1 MSVRIRPIASS
12 DETAIRALLGR
23 IAIFEPHEIRVAE
36 ELIAESLAGSP
47 DYVIHV
53 AEDSDLPADGG
64 GAARVVGYVCS
75 GHNPVTDALHDLYWI
90 AVDPAMQGRGVGRAL
105 LAHAEQRM
113 REAGGRGMVID
124 TSSRLEYAPARA
136 LYERAGYRRVA
147 DIADYYKPGDA
158 LFIYMKQV

>member
-1 MSVRIRPIASS
+1 MSVRIRPIESS

-36 ELIAESLAGSP
+36 ELVAESLAGSP

-53 AEDSDLPADGG
+53 AEDSDRPADG
-64 GAARVVGYVCS
+64 GAARVVGYVCY

-105 LAHAEQRM
+105 LARAEQSVRL
-113 REAGGRGMVID
+113 AGGRGIVID
-124 TSSRLEYAPARA
+124 TSSRPEYEQARA
-136 LYERAGYRRVA
+136 LYDRTGYSRVA
-147 DIADYYKPGDA
+147 DVPDYYKPGDA
-158 LFIYMKQV
+158 LFIYMKLL